1 MVCCGLRK
9 EPCAAINAQ
18 IIKTRRQKK
27 IKQEGWKRSSKK
39 AGEIKQ
45 EGWKNQA
52 RRLERLSK
60 KAGKIKQEGWKL

>member
-18 IIKTRRQKK
+18 IIKTRRL
-27 IKQEGWKRSSKK
+27 ERSSKK

-45 EGWKNQA
+45 EGWRDQA
-52 RRLERLSK
+52 RKLE
-60 KAGKIKQEGWKL
+60 KIKHEGWKDLTIRLEIIKTRRL